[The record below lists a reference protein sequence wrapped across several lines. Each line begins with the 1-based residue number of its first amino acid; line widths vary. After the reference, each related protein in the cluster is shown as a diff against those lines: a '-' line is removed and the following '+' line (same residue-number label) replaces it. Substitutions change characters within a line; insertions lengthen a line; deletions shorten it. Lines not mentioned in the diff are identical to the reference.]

1 MFYATLNKMKIVFF
15 STNAS
20 VFSAQTFSI
29 TRTPTHATEWEQLAK
44 NHPEHSFAIVTQ
56 LPALF
61 LADYHADSS
70 VTSVKGID
78 VVVCE
83 KESVN
88 EISDVIK
95 MFKPDVAVAASFWQP
110 PFDWHCI
117 KDALIAQELRKAG
130 IKTVC
135 HSAQSMY
142 TCFDK
147 NEMEQF
153 LKQNNFTIPKSVHVN
168 HELFWSER
176 NHKDVKVNV
185 YKEYVLSQIEAM
197 QYPVIIKDTVGLSS
211 YGMEV
216 AVSFKEAVH
225 YLRSGKTHS
234 DRLVQEY
241 IQGKQF
247 GVEVYG
253 SQGAYTVLPPFAFS
267 VNKFGITSPKQG
279 IKVGP
284 FTHDTKELKLPELH
298 TMIQTLAQKLNLCGV
313 AQVDVILSKDGW
325 HVLEVNPR
333 LSGMTKTYAAS
344 YGITVSEMLL
354 SLATGQNA
362 FASEPKCVCNFKLP
376 LLTDEQKKELLSRKE
391 VFFVRQVHNQAA
403 KQEREKGYCEIVF
416 GGTRDFEQLQK
427 QLQSLAADMPS
438 LMDEGFLQQA
448 YEMMV
453 TFGND

>member
-1 MFYATLNKMKIVFF
+1 MFYATLNKMKIVFY

-20 VFSAQTFSI
+20 VFSPQTFSI
-29 TRTPTHATEWEQLAK
+29 TRIPSHASEWEMLAQK
-44 NHPEHSFAIVTQ
+44 HPEHSFAIVTQ
-56 LPALF
+56 LPAMF
-61 LADYHADSS
+61 LADFHADGTVSP
-70 VTSVKGID
+70 VKGID
-78 VVVCE
+78 VIVCQ
-83 KESVN
+83 KDSVQ
-88 EISDVIK
+88 EICSEIK
-95 MFKPDVAVAASFWQP
+95 RLQPDVAVATSFWQP

-117 KDALIAQELRKAG
+117 KDALIAQELHKAG

-135 HSAQSMY
+135 HDVDTMY

-147 NEMEQF
+147 NAMEQF
-153 LKQNNFTIPKSVHVN
+153 LIQNDFAVPKSVHVN

-176 NHKDVKVNV
+176 NHKDVRVNV

-216 AVSFKEAVH
+216 AVSYKEAVH

-241 IQGKQF
+241 IQGLQF

-253 SQGAYTVLPPFAFS
+253 SPGAYTVLPPFAFS

-284 FTHDTKELKLPELH
+284 FTYSTDTMNLEHLHSLILKLAERL
-298 TMIQTLAQKLNLCGV
+298 KLCGA
-313 AQVDVILSKDGW
+313 AQVDVILGKDGW
-325 HVLEVNPR
+325 QVLEVNPR
-333 LSGMTKTYAAS
+333 LSGMTETYAAS
-344 YGITVSEMLL
+344 YGTTVSELL
-354 SLATGQNA
+354 LGLANGQNV
-362 FASEPKCVCNFKLP
+362 FVNKPKCVCNFKLP
-376 LLTDEQKKELLSRKE
+376 LLTEQQQDLLQKRDG
-391 VFFVRQVHNQAA
+391 VFFVRQVQNHAA

-416 GGTRDFEQLQK
+416 GGTESFAELKQQLS
-427 QLQSLAADMPS
+427 SLATDMPS

-448 YEMMV
+448 YTMMEL
-453 TFGND
+453 G